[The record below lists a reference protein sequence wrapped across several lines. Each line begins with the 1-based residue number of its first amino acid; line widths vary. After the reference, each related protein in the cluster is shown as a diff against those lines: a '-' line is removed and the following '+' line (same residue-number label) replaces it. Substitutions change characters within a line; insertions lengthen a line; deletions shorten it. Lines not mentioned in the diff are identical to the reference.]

1 MKNKDTEQCTGAGCH
16 SGSVPR
22 WGTEVIQATQ
32 HDQKKKKDCSSPK
45 ANMYLEGLL
54 LGSHVFIQM
63 ENKLVA
69 LSVFWDLVTV
79 PTACS
84 LLSPQKHDS
93 ESQHV

>member
-32 HDQKKKKDCSSPK
+32 HGQKKKDCSSPE
-45 ANMYLEGLL
+45 ASMYLEGLL

-63 ENKLVA
+63 ENILVA
-69 LSVFWDLVTV
+69 LSVFWDLVTD